1 MKITKR
7 EILFSVIILIVMLI
21 IGFFINYLI
30 VENNTKNNEIYYLA
44 TKIEDVNQFKY
55 GLKTSIGNSLV
66 YGEIK
71 ATNPVSATAING
83 EYFYIEK
90 VIERYNQHTRTETYR
105 NSKGHTQT
113 RIVTY
118 YSWDYEDSEIL
129 LTDKFSFMG
138 KEFENSIDGLP
149 VERLN
154 LSEFAIDQSK
164 VYSNYI
170 YNNGFFKRVGA
181 TREYYNIVPISFTG
195 TLEAK
200 LYNQELKNFSS
211 GEKLIFHNNKTI
223 NETVKSIED
232 SGLVWNIGFKIIWGF
247 LTLVLIGVFCYY
259 DNHWLE

>member
-30 VENNTKNNEIYYLA
+30 AENNTKNNEIYYLA
-44 TKIEDVNQFKY
+44 TKIEDVNQFQY

-71 ATNPVSATAING
+71 ATNPVSTTAING

-90 VIERYNQHTRTETYR
+90 VVERYNQHTRTETYR
-105 NSKGHTQT
+105 DTKGRTHT
-113 RIVTY
+113 RVVIY
-118 YSWDYEDSEIL
+118 YSWDYDDSEIL

-170 YNNGFFKRVGA
+170 YNDGFFESVGD
-181 TREYYNIVPISFTG
+181 TREHYNIVPISFTG
-195 TLEAK
+195 TLEAR
-200 LYNQELKNFSS
+200 LYDNALQNFSG
-211 GEKLIFHNNKTI
+211 GECLTFYNDKTI
-223 NETVKSIED
+223 TETVEDIESYSD
-232 SGLVWNIGFKIIWGF
+232 FSVIVFRIVWGMLTIGAIVG
-247 LTLVLIGVFCYY
+247 FCYV
-259 DNHWLE
+259 DNRWLE